1 MRLVLRVIG
10 TWLLGIGVILLII
23 DGTKSL
29 AVNALVMTPL
39 IETWTSL
46 HAASLEAV
54 RGFFASRLFG
64 PLLDQALT
72 ATLGFP
78 AFAVFAVPGI
88 VLALIGG
95 GRTSRLQQYTE
106 V

>member
-29 AVNALVMTPL
+29 AINALVLTPL
-39 IETWTSL
+39 QETWVSL
-46 HAASLEAV
+46 HPASLDAV
-54 RGFFASRLFG
+54 RGFFASRFFG
-64 PLLDQALT
+64 ALLDQALT
-72 ATLGFP
+72 TVLTFP

-88 VLALIGG
+88 VLAVL
-95 GRTSRLQQYTE
+95 GRSRASRVKQYTE